1 MNSNSLLK
9 LAVLAGLS
17 TLAGCAT
24 LPTNG
29 PTGHQIEASTNASV
43 ESLPIQL
50 IHVETINEVPPGQPI
65 AALDASFAAPPFT
78 LPADVVGPG
87 DALDINIYEAGV
99 ALFSSS
105 GPNGSSSISPV
116 TGVQVQRLPPIR
128 VDDAGFIS
136 LPYVGRLNVNGHT
149 VREVQAMVKAGLQGY
164 SQNPQVLITMSETIA
179 NTVIV
184 GGEVAKPGRLV
195 LSTNRE
201 SLSDVVALAGGY
213 RGASKDLLARILR
226 NGRSTDIRLNDIVQD
241 PSLDAQI
248 VPGDRVTLI
257 NDPRTFS
264 VLGASGA
271 VAQLPFNR
279 SAVSLAEAI
288 AMAGGVN
295 ANIGNPAAVFLFRYE
310 PDEQGKAIPK
320 VYHLNMMKAGT
331 YFLAQ
336 RFAMRDKDVIYIG
349 NAAANQPGKLLQ
361 LISQLFTPLVT
372 VTAAVQT
379 LK

>member
-1 MNSNSLLK
+1 MNFNYLNRF
-9 LAVLAGLS
+9 AVLAGLS

-29 PTGHQIEASTNASV
+29 PTGRQIETSAKASV

-50 IHVETINEVPPGQPI
+50 VHVETINEVPPAQPI
-65 AALDASFAAPPFT
+65 ATLDASFAQVST
-78 LPADVVGPG
+78 LPTDLLGPG

-99 ALFSSS
+99 ALFSSTGPS
-105 GPNGSSSISPV
+105 GPSPV
-116 TGVQVQRLPPIR
+116 SPITGVQVQRLPPIR
-128 VDDAGFIS
+128 VDDSGFIT
-136 LPYVGRLNVNGHT
+136 LPYVGRLNVNGRT
-149 VREVQAMVKAGLQGY
+149 VRDVQNLVKAGLRGY
-164 SQNPQVLITMSETIA
+164 SQNPQVLITLSETIA
-179 NTVIV
+179 NSVIV

-195 LSTNRE
+195 LTTNRE

-213 RGASKDLLARILR
+213 RGASKDLLARISR
-226 NGRSTDIRLNDIVQD
+226 SGRSTDIRLNDVVQD
-241 PSLDAQI
+241 QSLDVQI
-248 VPGDRVTLI
+248 MPGDRVTLI

-279 SAVSLAEAI
+279 SAVTLAEAI

-295 ANIGNPAAVFLFRYE
+295 SNIGNPAAVFLFRYE
-310 PDEQGKAIPK
+310 PDEQGKATPK

-349 NAAANQPGKLLQ
+349 NAAANQPSKLFQ
-361 LISQLFTPLVT
+361 LISQLFTPVMT

-379 LK
+379 VN